1 MQLVKKLMEQMP
13 NSGIMNELYCI
24 PNEPQE
30 IEAEEIY
37 IEDEE

>member
-1 MQLVKKLMEQMP
+1 MQPSEKMLQDYF
-13 NSGIMNELYCI
+13 NIS
-24 PNEPQE
+24 NEPQE